1 MACESV
7 VMGVVQIPGCG
18 ERYLTEAPMQG
29 QARVERVPGV
39 IRPEMSMSATAEGFV
54 TTSIRTCL

>member
-1 MACESV
+1 
-7 VMGVVQIPGCG
+7 MGVVQIPGCG